1 MIWLE
6 KYRPKDFDDVFGQ
19 DLVVDKVK
27 AFVKRD
33 DIPHLLFSGPAGT
46 GKTTLAKVI
55 ANKLYGDSWQENV
68 LELNASDERGIDV
81 VRDKIK
87 NFARTVPNKGFKI
100 IYLDESDALTSSAQ
114 QALRRIMEEYSSI
127 TRFILSCNY
136 ISKIID
142 PIQSRCAVFRFRK
155 LKNEE
160 VLKIVDKVSIKEEL
174 KLSKKAKEALVEIS
188 SGDAR
193 RVVNVLQSCSV
204 ISKDIDEKLIY
215 SMVGI
220 VEPKELKSII
230 EKAIDGRFFRAK
242 SQLEDMIYKYGLSG
256 YDLVKQIGNV
266 LQEIKDDENQELI
279 KKAYQYL
286 GDIEYRLNEGCSTEI
301 QINSFLALL
310 SKDESKN

>member
-6 KYRPKDFDDVFGQ
+6 KYRPKEFDDVFGQ
-19 DLVVDKVK
+19 DLVVDKIK
-27 AFVKRD
+27 AFVECD
-33 DIPHLLFSGPAGT
+33 EIPHLLFSGPAGT

-55 ANKLYGDSWQENV
+55 AYKLYGEDWKNNV

-87 NFARTVPNKGFKI
+87 QFARTVPNKGFKI

-155 LKNEE
+155 LKDEE
-160 VLKIVDKVSIKEEL
+160 VMKIVENVSKSEKL
-174 KLSKKAKEALVEIS
+174 KLTDKAKKALVEIS
-188 SGDAR
+188 NGDAR

-204 ISKDIDEKLIY
+204 ISKEIDEKLIY
-215 SMVGI
+215 SMIGI

-230 EKAIDGRFFRAK
+230 ETAIDGRFFRAK
-242 SQLEDMIYKYGLSG
+242 SQLEDLIYKYGLSG
-256 YDLVKQIGNV
+256 YDLVKQIGSV
-266 LQEIKDDENQELI
+266 LGDIKNKENQDLI
-279 KKAYQYL
+279 KSAYKYL
-286 GDIEYRLNEGCSTEI
+286 GDVEYRLNEGCSTEI

-310 SKDESKN
+310 SKDGR

>member
-6 KYRPKDFDDVFGQ
+6 KYRPKEFDDVFGQ
-19 DLVVDKVK
+19 DLVVDKIK

-33 DIPHLLFSGPAGT
+33 EIPHLLFSGPAGT

-55 ANKLYGDSWQENV
+55 AYKLYGDDWKNNV

-87 NFARTVPNKGFKI
+87 QFARTVPNKGFKI
-100 IYLDESDALTSSAQ
+100 VYLDESDALTSSAQ

-142 PIQSRCAVFRFRK
+142 PIQSRCAVFRFRR
-155 LKNEE
+155 LKDEE
-160 VLKIVDKVSIKEEL
+160 VMKIIENVSENENL
-174 KLSKKAKEALVEIS
+174 KLNKKAKKALVEIS
-188 SGDAR
+188 NGDAR

-204 ISKDIDEKLIY
+204 ISKEIDEKLIY
-215 SMVGI
+215 SMIGI

-230 EKAIDGRFFRAK
+230 ETAIEGRFFRAK
-242 SQLEDMIYKYGLSG
+242 SQLEDLIYQYGLSG
-256 YDLVKQIGNV
+256 YDLVKQVGSV
-266 LQEIKDDENQELI
+266 LGDIKIKDNQELI
-279 KKAYQYL
+279 KDAYKYL
-286 GDIEYRLNEGCSTEI
+286 GEIEYRLNEGCSTEI

-310 SKDESKN
+310 SKNGR